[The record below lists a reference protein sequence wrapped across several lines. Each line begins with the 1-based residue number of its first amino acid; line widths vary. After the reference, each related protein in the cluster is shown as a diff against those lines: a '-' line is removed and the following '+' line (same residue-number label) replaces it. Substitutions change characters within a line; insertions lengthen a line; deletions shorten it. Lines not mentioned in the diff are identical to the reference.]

1 MDCGLSLGVDVVEQV
16 AVTYGEILY
25 YSVPMCILTSAFLV
39 LCILIGRKR
48 VLFFLRGILAA
59 FFGNMEIIFSWYC
72 FLPPCA

>member
-48 VLFFLRGILAA
+48 VLFF
-59 FFGNMEIIFSWYC
+59 
-72 FLPPCA
+72 